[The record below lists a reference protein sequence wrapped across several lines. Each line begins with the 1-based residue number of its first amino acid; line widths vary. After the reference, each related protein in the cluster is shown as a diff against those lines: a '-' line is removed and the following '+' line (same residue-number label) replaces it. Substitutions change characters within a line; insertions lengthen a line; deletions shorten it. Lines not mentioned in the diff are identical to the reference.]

1 MLYNLIE
8 QAVALNLLFGG
19 ARDGTPALIHMSV
32 RNCTFGKRKALRI
45 SWYEAKAKVLCN
57 RGKLVLEF

>member
-19 ARDGTPALIHMSV
+19 CPALIHMSV
-32 RNCTFGKRKALRI
+32 RNCTGLLWQKEGTQGI
-45 SWYEAKAKVLCN
+45 SWYEAKAKVLCD
-57 RGKLVLEF
+57 RRKLVLEF